1 MPEPAQD
8 VTARMSLFAIKAR
21 CALTSSWN
29 AIHFLSPGAHTYPVC
44 MWSEAQSVT
53 LHDSL
58 LDDSSLSAHV
68 LQLITT
74 STCIRLLL
82 MEQTIIF
89 SECLIV
95 FRCLS
100 HTGCQSRGWCVGTIF
115 ACTCGFTSHIVYR
128 SRPIST
134 VKLSIRSAHGS

>member
-1 MPEPAQD
+1 MLEPAQD
-8 VTARMSLFAIKAR
+8 ISGRVSLFAITAR

-29 AIHFLSPGAHTYPVC
+29 AIHLLSLGACTYQVF
-44 MWSEAQSVT
+44 MWSEVQSVT
-53 LHDSL
+53 LHDFL
-58 LDDSSLSAHV
+58 LEDSSLSAHV

-100 HTGCQSRGWCVGTIF
+100 HTGYQSRECCVGTIF
-115 ACTCGFTSHIVYR
+115 ACSCGFTSHIVYC
-128 SRPIST
+128 SRPTST
-134 VKLSIRSAHGS
+134 VKLSVRSVHGS